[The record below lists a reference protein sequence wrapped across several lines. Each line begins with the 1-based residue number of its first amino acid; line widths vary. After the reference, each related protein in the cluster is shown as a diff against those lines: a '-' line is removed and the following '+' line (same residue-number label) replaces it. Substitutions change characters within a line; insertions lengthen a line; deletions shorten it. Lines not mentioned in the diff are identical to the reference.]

1 MALLQ
6 APGSLSPWAE
16 DALWLGV
23 SAEQIRPRCW
33 GVNTPGQPSAKEGWQ
48 WVHKYPSCL
57 AVTWNNA
64 EAPPHSL
71 PEVPSGIAP
80 CIGFLP
86 FLSHSPTLPPEL
98 SVITDHRIDSLNSY
112 SVSESATGEPRQCFS
127 FYYEF
132 RAGNPCWDSV
142 HLRQPDPFNTR
153 RAFSPSCTAVIPRIL
168 GNDHRGVPC
177 AALLSFRLW

>member
-1 MALLQ
+1 MQSRSDHGAGELIPQ
-6 APGSLSPWAE
+6 GSP
-16 DALWLGV
+16 
-23 SAEQIRPRCW
+23 QPRRDGSGCT
-33 GVNTPGQPSAKEGWQ
+33 NTPAASLLCG
-48 WVHKYPSCL
+48 
-57 AVTWNNA
+57 TTRT
-64 EAPPHSL
+64 PPHSL
-71 PEVPSGIAP
+71 PEVLSGIAP

-98 SVITDHRIDSLNSY
+98 SVITDHRIDYLNSY

-153 RAFSPSCTAVIPRIL
+153 RAFSPSCTAVIPRVL

-177 AALLSFRLW
+177 AALLLFRWW